1 MSTQSVQE
9 IYGKL
14 TAATIKGDRVGA
26 KRWAEAGLKAGAQPL
41 DLVLNGLVVGMNQLG
56 DKYVKRLVGLPQLML
71 AANTF
76 YGTMEVIKPH
86 IKKAE
91 DKAGKRV
98 VIGTV
103 QYDVHDVGKNL
114 VKTMLEASGYEVH
127 DLGNDVP
134 VTKFIEKVKE
144 VNADVI
150 AASTLMTATMPQLE
164 ALIKAAKDAG
174 IREKIVILIGGAP
187 ISKAFCDSIGA
198 DGTAEDCVDAVK
210 LTNDLLAKKQGAA

>member
-1 MSTQSVQE
+1 
-9 IYGKL
+9 
-14 TAATIKGDRVGA
+14 
-26 KRWAEAGLKAGAQPL
+26 
-41 DLVLNGLVVGMNQLG
+41 
-56 DKYVKRLVGLPQLML
+56 
-71 AANTF
+71 
-76 YGTMEVIKPH
+76 MEVIKPH
-86 IKKAE
+86 IKKAQ

-174 IREKIVILIGGAP
+174 IREKVVILIGGAP